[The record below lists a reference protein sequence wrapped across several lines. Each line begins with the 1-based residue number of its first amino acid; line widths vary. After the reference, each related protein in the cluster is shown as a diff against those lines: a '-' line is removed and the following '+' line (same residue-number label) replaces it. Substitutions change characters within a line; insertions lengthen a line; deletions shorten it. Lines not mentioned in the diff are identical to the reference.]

1 MSALPTRLKAVFQ
14 TLGHTSA
21 LKDGTV
27 RPGDFEFELEEVPV
41 IIQAFRRMVRG
52 LEFDVSEMALT
63 TYISSRAHHKAF
75 TALPIFL
82 VRAFH
87 HGAILYN
94 TTLGIGSPRDLEG
107 RKVGVNRGYTV
118 TTGVWARSILQH
130 EHGVDLSRITWVLS
144 GDEHVAEF
152 QPPANVVRLEKGQ
165 TLEGALV
172 AGELAA
178 TIGVQVTHP
187 AVAPLIPNAEE
198 AGFRALERHGHYPIN
213 HLLVVKDALLASH
226 PDLAA
231 QLFEA
236 FTAAKRPYLQRLRAD
251 RIAAPTQA
259 DRMQRRVLDIT
270 GRDPLPYGIEPNRLM
285 LTALI
290 RYAQEQQ
297 IISRPYE
304 VEELFARGT
313 LDLAG

>member
-1 MSALPTRLKAVFQ
+1 MSAPRPKLKAVFQ

-21 LKDGTV
+21 LKDGSV
-27 RPGDFEFELEEVPV
+27 RLPDFELEFEEVPE

-63 TYISSRAHHKAF
+63 TYLSARAQRKPF

-87 HGAILYN
+87 HGAILCN
-94 TTLGIGSPRDLEG
+94 TAQGIRGPRDLEG
-107 RKVGVNRGYTV
+107 RRVGVNRGYTV

-152 QPPANVVRLEKGQ
+152 QPPANVVRLESGK
-165 TLEGALV
+165 TLRDALV

-178 TIGVQVTHP
+178 TIGVQVAHP
-187 AVAPLIPNAEE
+187 DVAPLIPAAQE
-198 AGFRALERHGHYPIN
+198 AGFRALARDGHYPIN
-213 HLLVVKDALLASH
+213 HLLVVKDAVLESH
-226 PDLAA
+226 PRLAG

-236 FTAAKRPYLQRLRAD
+236 FVAAKRPYLELLQAD
-251 RIAAPTQA
+251 GIAAPTQA
-259 DRMQRRVLDIT
+259 DAVYRRVLAMT
-270 GRDPLPYGIEPNRLM
+270 GRDPLPYGIAPNRNM
-285 LTALI
+285 LAALI
-290 RYAQEQQ
+290 RYAREQQ
-297 IISRPYE
+297 IVSRHYE
-304 VEELFARGT
+304 VEELFV
-313 LDLAG
+313 AGSA